1 MGQMAVT
8 TLPPPL
14 RQRTPCS
21 AGAGSTSTRE
31 MALVNT
37 HLIFFSTANSSSG
50 RCKFR
55 FHVSVQPSFPEN
67 GNLRVHL
74 IWRASHGVV
83 IRDPSHSGLKSRP
96 SGDGAPPKKGLF
108 QRPKGSPAPKISAI
122 FLGPPK
128 MVKKRAESLRHE
140 TWTIRS
146 SNPSVGQI
154 VQIVVQWY
162 NKSFMI
168 S

>member
-1 MGQMAVT
+1 MMGQMAVT

-21 AGAGSTSTRE
+21 AGAGSTLMRE

-96 SGDGAPPKKGLF
+96 SGDGAPPKRGLF
-108 QRPKGSPAPKISAI
+108 QPKA
-122 FLGPPK
+122 
-128 MVKKRAESLRHE
+128 LRHPKYRPFFWGHRKWSKNE
-140 TWTIRS
+140 QNNFVTKHRR
-146 SNPSVGQI
+146 NVH
-154 VQIVVQWY
+154 
-162 NKSFMI
+162 F
-168 S
+168 